1 MSAYLTSNDT
11 LSALVSY
18 WEHSTR
24 VHSRIGLH
32 EQLTRAYA
40 AASDRRGTG
49 WASSWAHNQVT
60 ALLKDHPSACHAAF
74 ALLLQENINSLA
86 ALYPDHEE
94 MWSDANTYR
103 FRHSAAVQRWV
114 NCRPFGHG
122 HLVGMA
128 RGYSYQSCEH
138 KGWSGSEAYQ
148 IIEQIRTGLLI
159 DLEQRDCPAGGP
171 WASFT
176 EPPQDST
183 FWTPQFVVNR

>member
-11 LSALVSY
+11 ISALVTY

-24 VHSRIGLH
+24 VHNHISLR

-49 WASSWAHNQVT
+49 WDFSWATTQVT
-60 ALLKDHPSACHAAF
+60 LLLEGFPSECHAAF
-74 ALLLQENINSLA
+74 ALLLRENINSLV
-86 ALYPDHEE
+86 ALYPNDED
-94 MWSDANTYR
+94 MWSDAGSYR
-103 FRHSAAVQRWV
+103 FRRSAAVQRWV
-114 NCRPFGHG
+114 DRRPFGHG
-122 HLVGMA
+122 NLVGMV

-138 KGWSGSEAYQ
+138 KGWSGSEAFQ

-159 DLEQRDCPAGGP
+159 DLEQRDCPDSSP

-176 EPPQDST
+176 EPPLDST